1 MEININVKF
10 EDRFIKVLEGLGKVY
25 AVIQPDKI
33 DEDRQRAID
42 AVEEVQ
48 KTEVKEEKKEA
59 PTETKAETKAKAEP
73 KEEKATYTFEEIQT
87 ASANLAR
94 GGKRAELASLLKN
107 FGVSSLPELKE
118 EDYQAFAEK
127 LKGLEG

>member
-1 MEININVKF
+1 MEINVNIKF
-10 EDRFIKVLEGLGKVY
+10 EDKFIKVLEGLGKVY

-33 DEDRQRAID
+33 DEGRQRAIE
-42 AVEEVQ
+42 AAEAVQ

-59 PTETKAETKAKAEP
+59 PTETKAEAKAQP
-73 KEEKATYTFEEIQT
+73 KKEKPTYTFEEIQT

-94 GGKRAELASLLKN
+94 GGKRAELASLLKD

>member
-25 AVIQPDKI
+25 AVIQPDRI
-33 DEDRQRAID
+33 DKERYEAIK
-42 AVEEVQ
+42 AAEAVQ
-48 KTEVKEEKKEA
+48 KAPKEEA
-59 PTETKAETKAKAEP
+59 PAQAKAEPTTP

-94 GGKRAELASLLKN
+94 GGKRAELASLLKD

-118 EDYQAFAEK
+118 EDYTAFAEK

>member
-1 MEININVKF
+1 MEINVNIKF

-25 AVIQPDKI
+25 AIIQPDKI
-33 DEDRQRAID
+33 DEDRQRAIN
-42 AVEEVQ
+42 AAEAVQ
-48 KTEVKEEKKEA
+48 KTET
-59 PTETKAETKAKAEP
+59 PTEAKAEAKAQP
-73 KEEKATYTFEEIQT
+73 KKEKPTYTFEEIQT

-94 GGKRAELASLLKN
+94 GGKRAELASLLKD

-127 LKGLEG
+127 LKTLAG

>member
-1 MEININVKF
+1 MEINVNIKF

-33 DEDRQRAID
+33 DERRQRAIE

-48 KTEVKEEKKEA
+48 KTEA
-59 PTETKAETKAKAEP
+59 PTETKAETKAEP
-73 KEEKATYTFEEIQT
+73 KEEKPTYTFEEIQT

-94 GGKRAELASLLKN
+94 GGKRAELASLLKD

>member
-1 MEININVKF
+1 MEININIKF

-33 DEDRQRAID
+33 DEDRQRAIN
-42 AVEEVQ
+42 AAEAVQ
-48 KTEVKEEKKEA
+48 KTEAPKEEA
-59 PTETKAETKAKAEP
+59 PTETKAEP
-73 KEEKATYTFEEIQT
+73 KEEKPTYTFEEIQT

-94 GGKRAELASLLKN
+94 GGKRAELASLLKD

>member
-33 DEDRQRAID
+33 DEDRQRAIE

-48 KTEVKEEKKEA
+48 KTEAPKEEA
-59 PTETKAETKAKAEP
+59 STETKAETKAEP
-73 KEEKATYTFEEIQT
+73 KKEKPTYTFEEIQT

-94 GGKRAELASLLKN
+94 GGKRAELASLLKD

>member
-1 MEININVKF
+1 MEINVNIKF

-33 DEDRQRAID
+33 DEGRQRAIE
-42 AVEEVQ
+42 ALEEVQ
-48 KTEVKEEKKEA
+48 KTEAPKAEA
-59 PTETKAETKAKAEP
+59 KAEPTETKTKAEP
-73 KEEKATYTFEEIQT
+73 KKEKPTYTFEEIQT

-94 GGKRAELASLLKN
+94 GGKRAELASLLKD

-127 LKGLEG
+127 LKTLEG

>member
-1 MEININVKF
+1 MEINVNIKF

-33 DEDRQRAID
+33 DEDRQRAIE

-48 KTEVKEEKKEA
+48 KTEA
-59 PTETKAETKAKAEP
+59 PKAETKAEP
-73 KEEKATYTFEEIQT
+73 KKEKPTYTFEEIQT

-94 GGKRAELASLLKN
+94 GGKRAELASLLKD

>member
-1 MEININVKF
+1 MEINVNIKF

-33 DEDRQRAID
+33 DEGRQRAIN
-42 AVEEVQ
+42 AAEAVQ
-48 KTEVKEEKKEA
+48 KTEA
-59 PTETKAETKAKAEP
+59 PTETKAEAKEP
-73 KEEKATYTFEEIQT
+73 KKEKPTYTFEEIQT

-94 GGKRAELASLLKN
+94 GGKRAELANLLKD

-127 LKGLEG
+127 LKALEA